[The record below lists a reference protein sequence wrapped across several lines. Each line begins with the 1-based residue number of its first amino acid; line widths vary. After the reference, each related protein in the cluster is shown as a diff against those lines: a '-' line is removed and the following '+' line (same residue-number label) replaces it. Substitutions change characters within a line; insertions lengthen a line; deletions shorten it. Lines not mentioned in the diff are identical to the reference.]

1 MTKIKK
7 FLFKKLKKVY
17 GDGYLWTEVENELKK
32 FGLPTDVSCFSDPF
46 QNLIIGILSQNTSDA
61 NSVKTWVGLREK
73 FEITPQVLARAK
85 LKEMQQSIRSGG
97 LYNLKSKRIKDF
109 SKAVLKKFD
118 GDISKLTK
126 LPKEQAREEL
136 INLPGIGPKTAD
148 VWLSYCSNHK
158 VVAVDT
164 HVDRVTKRL
173 GIVPLNATYEQIKRE
188 LEKIFSPKQRKQGH
202 EYLVRL
208 GRDYCKPKNPLC
220 KSCPIT
226 KLCPKNIKGQI

>member
-1 MTKIKK
+1 MYKKIKNL
-7 FLFKKLKKVY
+7 FFKKLKKEY
-17 GDGYLWTEVENELKK
+17 GDEYLWTEVEDELKAA
-32 FGLPTDVSCFSDPF
+32 GRSTDVSYFSDPF

-61 NSVKTWVGLREK
+61 NSVKAWVGLTKK
-73 FEITPQVLARAK
+73 FKITPRALAKAN
-85 LKEMQQSIRSGG
+85 LKEMRDSIRSGG

-126 LPKEQAREEL
+126 LPKEEAREEL

-148 VWLSYCSNHK
+148 IWLAYCSNHK
-158 VVAVDT
+158 VMAVDT
-164 HVDRVTKRL
+164 HVDRVAKRL
-173 GIVPLNATYEQIKRE
+173 NIVPKSANYEKIREE
-188 LEKIFSPKQRKQGH
+188 LEKLFSAQERQKGH

-220 KSCPIT
+220 KKCPIT
-226 KLCPKNIKGQI
+226 ELCPKNING

>member
-1 MTKIKK
+1 MMTKIKK
-7 FLFKKLKKVY
+7 FLFKKLKREY
-17 GDGYLWTEVENELKK
+17 GDEYLWTEVENELKK
-32 FGLPTDVSCFSDPF
+32 FGRSADVSYFSDPF

-61 NSVKTWVGLREK
+61 NSVKAWVGLTKK
-73 FEITPQVLARAK
+73 FKITPQALAKAN
-85 LKEMQQSIRSGG
+85 LKEMRDSIRSGG

-126 LPKEQAREEL
+126 LPKEEAREEL

-148 VWLSYCSNHK
+148 VWLSYCSKHK

-164 HVDRVTKRL
+164 HVDRVAKRL
-173 GIVPLNATYEQIKRE
+173 GVVPLNATYEQIKTE
-188 LEKIFSPKQRKQGH
+188 LEKVFSPKQRKQGH
-202 EYLVRL
+202 EYLIRL
-208 GRDYCKPKNPLC
+208 GRDFCKPKNPLC

-226 KLCPKNIKGQI
+226 KLCPKNI

>member
-7 FLFKKLKKVY
+7 LLFKKLKKEY
-17 GDGYLWTEVENELKK
+17 GDEYLWTEVKGELKK
-32 FGLPTDVSCFSDPF
+32 FGRSTDVSCFSDPF

-61 NSVKTWVGLREK
+61 NSVKAWVGLTKK
-73 FEITPQVLARAK
+73 FKITPKALAKAN
-85 LKEMQQSIRSGG
+85 LKEMRNSIRSGG

-109 SKAVLKKFD
+109 SKAVLKRFD

-126 LPKEQAREEL
+126 LPKEQARKKL
-136 INLPGIGPKTAD
+136 VNLPGIGPKTAD

-164 HVDRVTKRL
+164 HVDRVAKRL
-173 GIVPLNATYEQIKRE
+173 GIVSLNAIYEQIRRE
-188 LEKIFSPKQRKQGH
+188 LEKVFSPGQRKQGH

-226 KLCPKNIKGQI
+226 KLCPKNING